1 MLSRRRLVLRK
12 LLLPIH
18 APGPGTMLGEL
29 GRTAFVGMCFPPKGP
44 CRNHK
49 RLFMP
54 ASTTKLYT
62 SWLACETLGE
72 EFVFHSEYA
81 VRGTSLHLRPM
92 GNPLLSGAALERLLD
107 DVRGRTIDEIVL
119 SRELTEVPRYPTT
132 WVLGDVREAWGAPLS
147 DVCFHE
153 NCMTVDG
160 SKGAVVS
167 PQSGYYTVQATEGAA
182 KPSVEGR
189 IISLP
194 KGYTGTCEL
203 PILDP
208 EAFLFDW
215 LRERLGD
222 PKIRTRVGRWKGTPN
237 RFAEAPLRDVLR
249 TMNKKSSNILAEL
262 LLVHSARARRVPLD
276 DEGPQPV
283 YREALEPIGVKDAL
297 LYDGSG
303 VSRYNLVSPAG
314 TVALLEAA
322 RRYRSIYDSLP
333 IGGKDGTLADRKLP
347 RRIHAKTGSLTGVQA
362 LAGYDGPEPFAV
374 MINHGPP
381 EERVLVD
388 AIDRIVRDR

>member
-1 MLSRRRLVLRK
+1 MTADGFERS
-12 LLLPIH
+12 
-18 APGPGTMLGEL
+18 
-29 GRTAFVGMCFPPKGP
+29 AFVGTCFPAKGP

-62 SWLACETLGE
+62 SWLACESLGE
-72 EFVFHSEYA
+72 EFVFHSEYS
-81 VRGTSLHLRPM
+81 VQGTTLYLRPM
-92 GNPLLSGAALERLLD
+92 GNPLLSEAAMEVLLD
-107 DVRGRTIDEIVL
+107 DVRGRALDEIII
-119 SRELTEVPRYPTT
+119 SRELSDVPRYPAT
-132 WVLGDVREAWGAPLS
+132 WVLGDIREAWGAPLS

-153 NCMTVDG
+153 NVATVDG

-167 PQSGYYTVQATEGAA
+167 PRTGYYTVRTVDGAA
-182 KPSVEGR
+182 KPSMEGR

-194 KGYTGTCEL
+194 KGYTGTCEF
-203 PILDP
+203 PIVDP
-208 EAFLFDW
+208 EDFLFGW
-215 LRERLGD
+215 LRERLGN
-222 PKIRTRVGRWKGTPN
+222 PKIRTRVGRWQGTPN
-237 RFAEAPLRDVLR
+237 RFAEVRLREVLR
-249 TMNKKSSNILAEL
+249 TMNKKSSNIIAEL

-276 DEGPQPV
+276 YEGPQAV
-283 YREALEPIGVKDAL
+283 YREVLEPIGVKDAL

-322 RRYRSIYDSLP
+322 KKYRSIYDSLP

-362 LAGYDGPEPFAV
+362 LAGYDGAEPFAV

-388 AIDRIVRDR
+388 AVDRIVRHR

>member
-1 MLSRRRLVLRK
+1 MAPDRL
-12 LLLPIH
+12 
-18 APGPGTMLGEL
+18 E
-29 GRTAFVGMCFPPKGP
+29 RTAFVGTCFPPEGP

-72 EFVFHSEYA
+72 DFVFHSEYSLNGA
-81 VRGTSLHLRPM
+81 ALHLRPR
-92 GNPLLSGAALERLLD
+92 GNPLLSEATMEALLD
-107 DVRGRTIDEIVL
+107 DVRGRTIEEIVV
-119 SRELTEVPRYPTT
+119 SRELTEVPRYPAT
-132 WVLGDVREAWGAPLS
+132 WVLGDVREGWGAPLS

-153 NCMTVDG
+153 NCVTVDG

-167 PQSGYYTVQATEGAA
+167 PRSAYYTVRTLDGAA
-182 KPSVEGR
+182 KPSLEGR
-189 IISLP
+189 IISVP
-194 KGYTGTCEL
+194 KGYAGTCEF
-203 PILDP
+203 PMVDP
-208 EAFLFDW
+208 EDFLLSW

-222 PKIRTRVGRWKGTPN
+222 PKIRTRVGRWRGTPV
-237 RFAEAPLRDVLR
+237 RFAEVPLREVLR

-262 LLVHSARARRVPLD
+262 LLVHSARARHVPLD
-276 DEGPQPV
+276 YEGPQPV
-283 YREALEPIGVKDAL
+283 YRGVLEPIGVKDAL

-322 RRYRSIYDSLP
+322 KKYRSIYDSLP
-333 IGGKDGTLADRKLP
+333 IGGKDGTLAGRKLP

-362 LAGYDGPEPFAV
+362 LAGYDAAEPFAV

-381 EERVLVD
+381 EERVLVE
-388 AIDRIVRDR
+388 AIDRIVRER